1 MKGGNGC
8 VFKFLGS
15 AKKWKAVM
23 QRAKRAE
30 LRSSPEWRT
39 KRTKRAKQ
47 RDAAENLS
55 GARVLPAKDLSRK
68 ERKGR
73 KEMKYGNEAPLKSH
87 ANFAK

>member
-30 LRSSPEWRT
+30 LRSSPERRT

-47 RDAAENLS
+47 RDEAKNLS
-55 GARVLPAKDLSRK
+55 GSRTKSAEVFKPQRTQSAQRNNQRTPFVRVRLHSP
-68 ERKGR
+68 
-73 KEMKYGNEAPLKSH
+73 
-87 ANFAK
+87 